1 MAWRLEFIKSFDDK
15 VWGWFHLTTKT
26 TFLDGGLHEMRMTKH
41 RAGEA
46 KGLLESNCT
55 DKERKSFN

>member
-1 MAWRLEFIKSFDDK
+1 MIRSGASSSD
-15 VWGWFHLTTKT
+15 TKM
-26 TFLDGGLHEMRMTKH
+26 TFLDGRLHKMRMTKH
-41 RAGEA
+41 CVGEA